1 MMRSGS
7 SLMSLHTSVATA
19 VTNSSSPNEEL
30 LENFNSMLLVAETL
44 HANGQETRQTIACVT
59 RMSKAFQYESHLSIG
74 WEGIYLQVSDGTTTL
89 NRFIAVQ
96 PSKINMT
103 QVAATMKTVAI
114 FEKQRKT
121 AISLKDELLLIDKL
135 PSSNKYIFI
144 FACVAGAVAL
154 SIIFGAKNPHAMV
167 LIAISAGLGAW
178 LRRVLSK
185 VKVNVLLQT
194 FAPALLAGIIGAI
207 AVKLNVSTEARLV
220 AVCPCMILVPG
231 PHLLNGTMDLGEL
244 RLPLGIARL
253 SFAMLTIFTICAGLL
268 IGLGICGES
277 LPPSAAS
284 LSIPFW
290 VDMIAAGIAAIS
302 YGIFFSMPYK
312 MLVFPLFAGMT
323 AHLIRWEG
331 MSAYHINVVMAAC
344 LACLVAGII
353 AAPLAKK
360 YNLPFAGIGFAS
372 VVSLIPGV
380 FLFRMSSALIQIE
393 ENNASS
399 IVSLMGAMLSDGMV
413 ALLIIAA
420 MAFGFVLARWLI
432 DIFNNHIFKSSQE
445 AME

>member
-1 MMRSGS
+1 MRSGW
-7 SLMSLHTSVATA
+7 SLTSLHTSLATA
-19 VTNSSSPNEEL
+19 VINSSSPNEEL
-30 LENFNSMLLVAETL
+30 AENFNCMLLVAETL
-44 HANGQETRQTIACVT
+44 HANGQETRETITSVT
-59 RMSKAFQYESHLSIG
+59 RMSKAFQYESYLSIG
-74 WEGIYLQVSDGTTTL
+74 WEGIYLQVSDGKTTI
-89 NRFIAVQ
+89 NRFIPVQ

-103 QVAATMKTVAI
+103 QVAAAMKIVTV
-114 FEKQRKT
+114 FEKKSKT
-121 AISLKDELLLIDKL
+121 AIELKNELVLIDKL
-135 PSSNKYIFI
+135 PSSDNYIFI
-144 FACVAGAVAL
+144 AACITGALAL
-154 SIIFGAKNPHAMV
+154 SIIFGAKNPYAM
-167 LIAISAGLGAW
+167 LLTASSAGLGAFV
-178 LRRVLSK
+178 RRVLGK
-185 VKVNVLLQT
+185 ENINIFLQT
-194 FAPALLAGIIGAI
+194 FAAALLAGIIGAI

-231 PHLLNGTMDLGEL
+231 PHLLNGTLDLGEL
-244 RLPLGIARL
+244 RLPLGAARI

-312 MLVFPLFAGMT
+312 MLVFPLFAGMA

-344 LACLVAGII
+344 VACFVAGII
-353 AAPLAKK
+353 TAPIAKK

-380 FLFRMSSALIQIE
+380 FLFRMSSALIRIE
-393 ENNASS
+393 ENNTSS
-399 IVSLMGAMLSDGMV
+399 IVSLMGIILSDGMV

-420 MAFGFVLARWLI
+420 MAFGFVLARRLI
-432 DIFNNHIFKSSQE
+432 DIFNSDISKF
-445 AME
+445 